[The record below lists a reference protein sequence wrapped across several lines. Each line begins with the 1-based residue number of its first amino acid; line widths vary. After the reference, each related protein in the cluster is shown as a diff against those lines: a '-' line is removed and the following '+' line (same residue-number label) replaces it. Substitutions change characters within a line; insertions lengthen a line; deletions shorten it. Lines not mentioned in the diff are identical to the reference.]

1 MRIFISHA
9 SKDKE
14 LVLKFSNFLEALDVN
29 IEVFCSSVTRSIRS
43 GSDYVQYIVNELN
56 NSDVFIP
63 IISPNYYASKFCM
76 IELGFAYSTLYN
88 LHSKNNED
96 YIYPFCIPPIQKE
109 AALSGT
115 PLATL
120 QVVEITDV
128 DGIRS
133 FIDSLIE
140 LKKCKIAAGSNRR
153 VNSFVSELDQLLLKD
168 FNIFNKAE
176 LGVFFD
182 HNTVSIKNPKDFVS
196 YSLMNEEVTVNYNF
210 DPYDMNDN
218 QPPFI
223 SFVFKYADKLDL
235 SKFIKYDEACKFSFE
250 LFSFTNSLKRIDIE
264 FKFSDNIRILK
275 TYSKSIV
282 YGKNEINIELQEM
295 QSKALQEISEICFVL
310 HPYDV
315 IEKEGMYKISNIRI
329 Q

>member
-14 LVLKFSNFLEALDVN
+14 LVLKFSNFLESLDVN

-63 IISPNYYASKFCM
+63 IISSNYYASKFCM
-76 IELGFAYSTLYN
+76 IELGFAYSALYN

-96 YIYPFCIPPIQKE
+96 YIFPFCIPPIQKGS
-109 AALSGT
+109 ALSGT

-120 QVVEITDV
+120 QIEEITDV
-128 DGIRS
+128 EGIRS

-140 LKKCKIAAGSNRR
+140 LKKCKITSGSNRR
-153 VNSFVSELDQLLLKD
+153 INSFVSELDQLLLKN
-168 FNIFNKAE
+168 FNIFNNSE

-196 YSLMNEEVTVNYNF
+196 YSLMNEEITVNYNF
-210 DPYDMNDN
+210 DPYDMNDTK
-218 QPPFI
+218 PSFI
-223 SFVFKYADKLDL
+223 SFVFRYADKLDL
-235 SKFIKYDEACKFSFE
+235 NKFIKYDELCKFSFE
-250 LFSFTNSLKRIDIE
+250 LFSFTNSIKNMNIE

-275 TYSKSIV
+275 TYSKPIV
-282 YGKNEINIELQEM
+282 SGKNVIEIELHDM

-310 HPYDV
+310 HPFDV
-315 IEKEGMYKISNIRI
+315 VEKEGMYKISNIKI